1 MPGLADLTGAA
12 SQGAGGAYEHT
23 YDRLAKKYKTFDYPM
38 VRVELNGK
46 LFANKHPDIFVN
58 DVRVD
63 LSCGFEASVASFRL
77 YNVYDFDRAGSPPN
91 PAFIYDQIASEVILG
106 APVGIWF
113 GYAGEYG
120 HVFTGFVASVDFCF
134 DGADQYYIEVTAM
147 DAKGVM
153 MASSYAAQLTAKS
166 YSDAVS
172 EILRR
177 VSYNNMQEA
186 KIISKITV
194 AATPDKKQASE
205 GKKDSAETI
214 EMVSESDY
222 EFIVKAAK
230 KFNFEFFIDRG
241 EVLFRKARS
250 EMRPLIE
257 LKSGFG
263 LLAFRLGYSLT
274 GMVEKIEVRSL
285 DPGAGKI
292 IKAKGKYEG
301 KLSTKSKAKSLVKK
315 SSRVYIDPTIFT
327 QQQADARLESLM
339 TQMSY
344 RLGTLE
350 CECLGMP
357 ELVPGRFANIV
368 VGSPGDNNF
377 YITNVVHE
385 VSQAGMYTTKLTG
398 CIDTLEKKLAPAVPG
413 GSIPSLL

>member
-1 MPGLADLTGAA
+1 MPGLADLAGAA
-12 SQGAGGAYEHT
+12 PSGVGGAYEHT
-23 YDRLAKKYKTFDYPM
+23 YDRLSKKYKTFDYPM
-38 VRVELNGK
+38 VRVEINGK
-46 LFANKHPDIFVN
+46 LFANKHADIFIS
-58 DVRVD
+58 DLRVD
-63 LSCGFEASVASFRL
+63 LSCGFEASMASFCL
-77 YNVYDFDRAGSPPN
+77 YNVYDLDRAGEPPK
-91 PAFIYDQIASEVILG
+91 PRFIFDQIENEVVLG
-106 APVGIWF
+106 APVRIWF

-134 DGADQYYIEVTAM
+134 DGANQYFIEVTAM

-153 MASSYAAQLTAKS
+153 MASSYAAQLIAKS
-166 YSDAVS
+166 YGEAVS

-177 VSYNNMQEA
+177 VSYNNMHEA
-186 KIISKITV
+186 KIIDKIKVTS
-194 AATPDKKQASE
+194 TPDKKQQSE
-205 GKKDSAETI
+205 GSKDSAETI

-241 EVLFRKARS
+241 DVLFRKARS
-250 EMRPLIE
+250 EMKPLIE

-263 LLAFRLGYSLT
+263 LKTFRLGYSLT
-274 GMVEKIEVRSL
+274 GMVEKMEVRSL
-285 DPGAGKI
+285 DPGVGKV

-339 TQMSY
+339 QQMSY

-357 ELVPGRFANIV
+357 ELVPGRFANIA
-368 VGSPGDNNF
+368 VGSPGDNYF

-385 VSQAGMYTTKLTG
+385 VTQNGQYTTKLIGQT
-398 CIDTLEKKLAPAVPG
+398 DTLEKKLSPTG
-413 GSIPSLL
+413 GGLPSGL